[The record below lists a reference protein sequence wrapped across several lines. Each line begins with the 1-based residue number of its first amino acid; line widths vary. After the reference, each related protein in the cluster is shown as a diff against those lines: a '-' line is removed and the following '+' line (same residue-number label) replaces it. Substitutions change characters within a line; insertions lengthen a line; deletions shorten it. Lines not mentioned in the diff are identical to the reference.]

1 MSATPATTQGLSWR
15 ERVVGRLGS
24 PSMLFGL
31 SLMAVAI
38 GATTGYGAVI
48 FIRLLAMVQTFT
60 ERLQDRWGAPALF
73 GAMLVGGIIT
83 GFIVAYIAQEAKGHG
98 VPEVMQALAL
108 NGGRIRPVVVV
119 AKALG
124 SAVTIGVGGS
134 AGREGPIVQIGA
146 ALGSVIGQALK
157 VSTERLKIL
166 VAAGAASGIAA
177 TFNAPIAGVLFALEV
192 ILGEFEM
199 ANFGI
204 VVIAAVTASIVSHL
218 YLGSAPAFHVPAYG
232 LNAPVEILFYTGL
245 GLLSALLALLFIRML
260 YWLEDLFDD
269 WKQAPE
275 WLKPAIGMVLT
286 AVVGLFFP
294 QVLGPGLH
302 FIGEVI
308 AANVPLAVGTLLLL
322 AFMKLVATSFT
333 LGAGNSGGVFAP
345 ALFSGAALGGA
356 LGLVLQRALPGLDI
370 NPGAYALVGMAA
382 TFAGAARAPMT
393 AILIVFEM
401 SNDYRLILPLMFAT
415 VISTFVAQ
423 ILLPESIYTLKLARR
438 GIVLRHGREVDVMES
453 VTVAEAMDPHPET
466 VPEDMPIALLGKAF
480 AEAHVHG
487 FPVVDAQGRLVGI
500 VSLGDYQRALRNPDN
515 KSLRV
520 RDIMTREVIVA
531 YPDETLWQ
539 VMRKM
544 GLRDVSRLPVVSR
557 DDPTRLVGIIRRRDI
572 ISAYN
577 VALARREEER
587 QRREAMAR
595 AQDEGLEFVQVT
607 LPRSAWAVNKYVREL
622 KLPQEC
628 LLVSVRRGRKVWFPH
643 GDTLLQAGDRLTV
656 YTHHGNAARVER
668 WLLQGPPEASTASAS
683 AEEGK
688 DS

>member
-1 MSATPATTQGLSWR
+1 MTHSTFVSTHSSWR
-15 ERVVGRLGS
+15 ERVIGRLGS
-24 PSMLFGL
+24 PAMLFRL
-31 SLMAVAI
+31 SLMAMVI
-38 GATTGYGAVI
+38 GLTTGYGAVL
-48 FIRLLAMVQTFT
+48 FIRLLEGVQAAATAL
-60 ERLQDRWGAPALF
+60 RSQWGAVGLF
-73 GAMLVGGIIT
+73 GSMLVGGVIT
-83 GFIVAYIAQEAKGHG
+83 GLIVTYIAQEAKGHG

-108 NGGRIRPVVVV
+108 NGGRIRPAVVV

-204 VVIAAVTASIVSHL
+204 VVIAAVTASIVSHT

-232 LNAPVEILFYTGL
+232 LNAPVEIAFYTVL
-245 GLLSALLALLFIRML
+245 GLLSALLAVLFIKML
-260 YWLEDLFDD
+260 YALEDVFDH
-269 WKQAPE
+269 WRIAE
-275 WLKPAIGMVLT
+275 WIKPAVGMLLT

-294 QVLGPGLH
+294 EVLGPGLH

-308 AANVPLAVGTLLLL
+308 AANVPLTLGALLLL
-322 AFMKLVATSFT
+322 AIVKLIATSFT

-356 LGLVLQRALPGLDI
+356 VGLLLQNALPGLDI

-415 VISTFVAQ
+415 VISTFIAQ
-423 ILLPESIYTLKLARR
+423 ILHPESIYTLKLARR
-438 GIVLRHGREVDVMES
+438 GIVLRQGREVDVMES

-466 VPEDMPIALLGKAF
+466 VPEDMPITLLGKAF
-480 AEAHVHG
+480 EEAHVHG
-487 FPVVDAQGRLVGI
+487 FPVVDAAGRLVGI
-500 VSLGDYQRALRNPDN
+500 VSLGDYQRALQQPGGET
-515 KSLRV
+515 LRV
-520 RDIMTREVIVA
+520 RDIMTRDVVVA

-544 GLRDVSRLPVVSR
+544 GLRDVSRLPVVAR
-557 DDPTRLVGIIRRRDI
+557 EDPRRLLGIIRRRDI

-587 QRREAMAR
+587 QRRQIMAR
-595 AQDEGLEFVQVT
+595 AQDEGLEFVQVE
-607 LPRSAWAVNKYVREL
+607 LPRDAWAVNKYVREL
-622 KLPQEC
+622 QLPHEC

-656 YTHHGNAARVER
+656 YTQHGNAQRVER
-668 WLLQGPPEASTASAS
+668 LLLHGPEPQE
-683 AEEGK
+683 
-688 DS
+688 

>member
-1 MSATPATTQGLSWR
+1 MSHTTFVNHSSSWR
-15 ERVVGRLGS
+15 ERVIGRLGS
-24 PSMLFGL
+24 PAMLFRL
-31 SLMAVAI
+31 SLMAVVI
-38 GATTGYGAVI
+38 GLTTGYGAVI
-48 FIRLLAMVQTFT
+48 FIRLLNWVQDVAVDL
-60 ERLQDRWGAPALF
+60 RNQWGALGLF
-73 GAMLVGGIIT
+73 GTMLVGGIIT
-83 GFIVAYIAQEAKGHG
+83 GLIVTYIAQEAKGHG
-98 VPEVMQALAL
+98 VPEVMQALVL
-108 NGGRIRPVVVV
+108 NGGRIRPAVVV

-146 ALGSVIGQALK
+146 ALGSVIGQVLK

-199 ANFGI
+199 GNFGI
-204 VVIAAVTASIVSHL
+204 VVIAAVTASIVSHT

-232 LNAPVEILFYTGL
+232 LNAAVEIVFYTIL
-245 GLLSALLALLFIRML
+245 GLLSALLAVLFIKML
-260 YWLEDLFDD
+260 YALEDLFDN
-269 WKQAPE
+269 WRFPE
-275 WLKPAIGMVLT
+275 WAKPAIGMLLT
-286 AVVGLFFP
+286 GVVGLAFP

-308 AANVPLAVGTLLLL
+308 AANVPLTVGALLIL
-322 AFMKLVATSFT
+322 ALMKLVATSFT

-356 LGLVLQRALPGLDI
+356 VGLLLQKALPGLDI

-415 VISTFVAQ
+415 VVSTFIAQ

-438 GIVLRHGREVDVMES
+438 GIVLRQGREMDVMES

-466 VPEDMPIALLGKAF
+466 VPEDMPITLLGKAF
-480 AEAHVHG
+480 EEAHVHG
-487 FPVVDAQGRLVGI
+487 FPVVDAAGRLVGV
-500 VSLGDYQRALRNPDN
+500 VSLGDYQRALSQPGGE
-515 KSLRV
+515 KLRV
-520 RDIMTREVIVA
+520 RDIMTRDIVVA

-544 GLRDVSRLPVVSR
+544 GLRDVSRLPVVTR
-557 DDPTRLVGIIRRRDI
+557 DDPQRLVGIIRRRDI

-587 QRREAMAR
+587 QRRQIMAR
-595 AQDEGLEFVQVT
+595 AHDEGLEFVQIE
-607 LPRSAWAVNKYVREL
+607 LPRDAWAVNKYVREL
-622 KLPQEC
+622 HLPQEC

-643 GDTLLQAGDRLTV
+643 GDTLLHAGDHLTI
-656 YTHHGNAARVER
+656 YTHHGNAERVR
-668 WLLQGPPEASTASAS
+668 RLLLHGPESQ
-683 AEEGK
+683 E
-688 DS
+688 

>member
-1 MSATPATTQGLSWR
+1 MSHNTHPSLRATWR
-15 ERVVGRLGS
+15 ERVIGRLGS
-24 PSMLFGL
+24 PAMLFRL
-31 SLMAVAI
+31 SIMAVAI
-38 GATTGYGAVI
+38 GVTTGYGAVL
-48 FIRLLAMVQTFT
+48 FIRLLHWVQNMA
-60 ERLQDRWGAPALF
+60 EGLRAQWGATGLF
-73 GAMLVGGIIT
+73 GTMLVGGILT
-83 GFIVAYIAQEAKGHG
+83 GLIVTYIAQEAKGHG

-108 NGGRIRPVVVV
+108 NGGRIRPAVVV

-204 VVIAAVTASIVSHL
+204 VVIAAVTASIISHT

-232 LNAPVEILFYTGL
+232 LNAPVEIVFYTAL
-245 GLLSALLALLFIRML
+245 GLLSALLAVLFIKML
-260 YWLEDLFDD
+260 YALEDFFEK
-269 WKQAPE
+269 WRIPE
-275 WLKPAIGMVLT
+275 WLKPAIGMGLT
-286 AVVGLFFP
+286 AGVGLFFP
-294 QVLGPGLH
+294 EVLGPGLH
-302 FIGEVI
+302 FIGNVI
-308 AANVPLAVGTLLLL
+308 AANVPLTVGALLLL
-322 AFMKLVATSFT
+322 ALVKLVATSFT

-356 LGLVLQRALPGLDI
+356 VGLLVQKALPGLDI

-415 VISTFVAQ
+415 VVGTFIAQ
-423 ILLPESIYTLKLARR
+423 ILHPESIYTLKLARR
-438 GIVLRHGREVDVMES
+438 GIVLRQGRERDVMES

-466 VPEDMPIALLGKAF
+466 VPEDMPITLLGKAF

-487 FPVVDAQGRLVGI
+487 FPVVDAAGRLVGI
-500 VSLGDYQRALRNPDN
+500 VSLGDYQRALRRPAG
-515 KSLRV
+515 KKLRV
-520 RDIMTREVIVA
+520 RDIMTRDVLVA
-531 YPDETLWQ
+531 YPDETLWA
-539 VMRKM
+539 VLRKM
-544 GLRDVSRLPVVSR
+544 GARDVSRLPVVAR
-557 DDPTRLVGIIRRRDI
+557 DDPQQLLGIIRRRDI

-577 VALARREEER
+577 VALARREEAR
-587 QRREAMAR
+587 QRQQAL
-595 AQDEGLEFVQVT
+595 AQAHQEGLEFVHVE
-607 LPRSAWAVNKYVREL
+607 LPREAWAVNRYVREL
-622 KLPQEC
+622 QLPQEC

-643 GDTLLQAGDRLTV
+643 GDTLLQAGDHLTI
-656 YTHHGNAARVER
+656 YTRHGNEARVR
-668 WLLQGPPEASTASAS
+668 RFLLHGPQAQET
-683 AEEGK
+683 
-688 DS
+688 

>member
-1 MSATPATTQGLSWR
+1 MSQTAVSSARASWR

-24 PSMLFGL
+24 PAILFRL
-31 SLMAVAI
+31 SLIAVLI
-38 GATTGYGAVI
+38 GMTTGYGAVV
-48 FIRLLAMVQTFT
+48 FIRLLAWVQGAT
-60 ERLQDRWGAPALF
+60 ETLRATWGAAGMF
-73 GAMLVGGIIT
+73 TAMLAGGVLT
-83 GFIVAYIAQEAKGHG
+83 GLIVTYIAQEAKGHG
-98 VPEVMQALAL
+98 VPEVMQALVL
-108 NGGRIRPVVVV
+108 NRGRIRPAVVV

-124 SAVTIGVGGS
+124 SAVTIGAGGS

-146 ALGSVIGQALK
+146 ALGSVIGQALR

-204 VVIAAVTASIVSHL
+204 VVIAAVTASIVSHT

-232 LNAPVEILFYTGL
+232 LNAAVEIVFYAGL
-245 GLLSALLALLFIRML
+245 GLLSALVAVLFIKML
-260 YWLEDLFDD
+260 YALEDLFEE
-269 WKQAPE
+269 WRFPE
-275 WLKPAIGMVLT
+275 WLKPAVGMALT
-286 AVVGLFFP
+286 GVVGLAFP

-308 AANVPLAVGTLLLL
+308 AANVPLTVGALLLL
-322 AFMKLVATSFT
+322 ALFKLVATSFT

-345 ALFSGAALGGA
+345 TLFSGAAMGGA
-356 LGLVLQRALPGLDI
+356 LGLLLQRAFPGLDI

-415 VISTFVAQ
+415 VISTFIAQ
-423 ILLPESIYTLKLARR
+423 ILMPESIYTLKLARR
-438 GIVLRHGREVDVMES
+438 GIVLRQGREVDVMES

-466 VPEDMPIALLGKAF
+466 VPEDMPVRLLGKAF
-480 AEAHVHG
+480 EEAHVHG
-487 FPVVDAQGRLVGI
+487 FPVVDVAGRLVGI
-500 VSLGDYQRALRNPDN
+500 VSLGDYQRALQKDDGEH
-515 KSLRV
+515 LRV
-520 RDIMTREVIVA
+520 RDIMTRDVVVA
-531 YPDETLWQ
+531 YPDETLWD

-544 GLRDVSRLPVVSR
+544 GIRDVSRLPVVAR
-557 DDPTRLVGIIRRRDI
+557 EDPHRLLGIIRRRDI

-587 QRREAMAR
+587 QRQQALAR
-595 AQDEGLEFVQVT
+595 AQDEGLEFVQVE
-607 LPRSAWAVNKYVREL
+607 LPREAWAVNRYVREL
-622 KLPQEC
+622 QLPQDC
-628 LLVSVRRGRKVWFPH
+628 LLISVRRGRKVWFPH

-656 YTHHGNAARVER
+656 YTRHGNAARVQHF
-668 WLLQGPPEASTASAS
+668 LLHGPQTQEA
-683 AEEGK
+683 
-688 DS
+688 

>member
-1 MSATPATTQGLSWR
+1 MTAEAMSARASWR
-15 ERVVGRLGS
+15 ARVIGRLGT
-24 PSMLFGL
+24 PAVLL
-31 SLMAVAI
+31 SLALMAVAI
-38 GATTGYGAVI
+38 GLTTGYGAVL
-48 FIRLLAMVQTFT
+48 FIRLLALVQRVTAD
-60 ERLQDRWGAPALF
+60 LQARWGAPALF
-73 GAMLVGGIIT
+73 AAMLVGGVAT
-83 GFIVAYIAQEAKGHG
+83 GLIVAYVAEEAKGHG

-199 ANFGI
+199 GNFGI
-204 VVIAAVTASIVSHL
+204 VVIAAVTASIVSHT

-232 LNAPVEILFYTGL
+232 LNAPVEIVFYAGL
-245 GLLSALLALLFIRML
+245 GLLSALLALLFIKML
-260 YWLEDLFDD
+260 YGLEDLFDN
-269 WKQAPE
+269 WKKAPE
-275 WLKPAIGMVLT
+275 WVKPAIGMLLT
-286 AVVGLFFP
+286 AGVGVFFP

-322 AFMKLVATSFT
+322 ALLKLVATSFT

-356 LGLVLQRALPGLDI
+356 LGLVLQSLLPGLSI

-415 VISTFVAQ
+415 VISTFIAQ
-423 ILLPESIYTLKLARR
+423 ILMPESIYTLKLARR
-438 GIVLRHGREVDVMES
+438 GIVLRQGREVDVMES

-466 VPEDMPIALLGKAF
+466 VPEDMPITLLGRAF
-480 AEAHVHG
+480 EEAHVHG

-500 VSLGDYQRALRNPDN
+500 VSLSDYQRALRQPDGE
-515 KSLRV
+515 KKRV
-520 RDIMTREVIVA
+520 RDIMTREVVVA

-544 GLRDVSRLPVVSR
+544 GLRDVSRLPVVDR
-557 DDPTRLVGIIRRRDI
+557 DDPQRLLGIIRRRDI

-587 QRREAMAR
+587 QRRQALTK
-595 AQDEGLEFVQVT
+595 AQEEGLEFVQVE
-607 LPRSAWAVNKYVREL
+607 LPRDAWAVNKYVREL
-622 KLPQEC
+622 HLPQEC
-628 LLVSVRRGRKVWFPH
+628 LLISVRRGRKVWFPH

-656 YTHHGNAARVER
+656 YTHHGSAARVR
-668 WLLQGPPEASTASAS
+668 QFLVQGPPEAAA
-683 AEEGK
+683 
-688 DS
+688 